1 MKKMK
6 MPKMKMPK
14 MSAKSDMDGD
24 EGMPAY
30 KKGGHVTMGGKGH
43 GHSEMAS
50 ATKNGHKPM
59 HRA

>member
-6 MPKMKMPK
+6 MPKMKIPK
-14 MSAKSDMDGD
+14 MSPKPDMDGD
-24 EGMPAY
+24 EGMQGY
-30 KKGGHVTMGGKGH
+30 KKGGHVSMSGKGH

-50 ATKNGHKPM
+50 STKHSHQPM